1 MVYIW
6 VYVHHNAGRGVGKKG
21 LRVEKRGERWRKT
34 NKKIF
39 THFFPWIEIIS
50 VLAMKKG
57 VCSIRN
63 WKIWVDNRIY
73 IRDEKQLGEYCN
85 EFNIG
90 EIDQEQKH
98 FEKSQVWKSC
108 VFFFFFFWF
117 FFFLK
122 IFLNFSFFFLIWLF
136 FPVFLYKWY

>member
-1 MVYIW
+1 
-6 VYVHHNAGRGVGKKG
+6 
-21 LRVEKRGERWRKT
+21 
-34 NKKIF
+34 
-39 THFFPWIEIIS
+39 
-50 VLAMKKG
+50 MKKG

-98 FEKSQVWKSC
+98 FEKSQV
-108 VFFFFFFWF
+108 
-117 FFFLK
+117 
-122 IFLNFSFFFLIWLF
+122 
-136 FPVFLYKWY
+136 